1 MSSKNSPPFTS
12 ASRRRVLGRGLDNF
26 FFPSSKEELETKGV
40 QKTSSIC
47 VLGIEQIQPNPH
59 QPRRVFDKEFL
70 KELAD
75 SIRKNGLIQPVIVK
89 KRGSKYEIIAG
100 ERRWRASAQAGLHEI
115 PVRILEGQE
124 DNPFLS
130 LVENLQRENLNPIEL
145 AQAYKKLME
154 EHNFTQ
160 EKLAEQ
166 LGLPRATLANQ
177 LRILKLPLE
186 IRNLILKGQLSLA
199 LAKILLQLKESSSQ
213 VKWASYFVKHKTGVR
228 EAQKLL
234 SQKKPNKRRKKAQ
247 ESLPPWQTQ
256 AIRKIQDLHGVTPSL
271 QFKKKGG
278 DLCLR
283 FFSDEQLRYIIDT
296 LLRRS

>member
-1 MSSKNSPPFTS
+1 MSSKNSSHFTS
-12 ASRRRVLGRGLDNF
+12 VSRRRVLGRGLDNF
-26 FFPSSKEELETKGV
+26 FSPSAKEGLKKPGIK
-40 QKTSSIC
+40 KTSSIG

-89 KRGSKYEIIAG
+89 KRGSKYEIVAG

-115 PVRILEGQE
+115 PVRILEEQE
-124 DNPFLS
+124 DNFFLS

-145 AQAYKKLME
+145 AQAYEKLME
-154 EHNFTQ
+154 EHNLTQ

-177 LRILKLPLE
+177 LRILKLPGE
-186 IRNLILKGQLSLA
+186 IRTLILNGQLSMA
-199 LAKILLQLKESSSQ
+199 LAKILLQLKEPPSQ
-213 VKWASYFVKHKTGVR
+213 IKWARYFVKHKTSVR
-228 EAQKLL
+228 GAQKLL
-234 SQKKPNKRRKKAQ
+234 FQKKSERKIKKVQ
-247 ESLPPWQTQ
+247 EPAPWQVQ
-256 AIRKIQDLHGVTPSL
+256 AVKKIQDIHGMKTSL

-283 FFSDEQLRYIIDT
+283 FFSDEQLRYIIDI